1 MKLDLTDESWNAALA
16 PAGIHLADL
25 TDLRVITSSG
35 GDRELC
41 ELTFMLETGHRV
53 SELITIWV
61 DESQHDPIANLGRAK
76 VLLEQ
81 LARATGIP
89 LPADSE
95 QLPATYVGQ
104 RIEIVIAHAVRRGVR
119 AAVIKKLGAV
129 QG

>member
-1 MKLDLTDESWNAALA
+1 MKLDLTDETWNAALA
-16 PAGIHLADL
+16 PAGTHLADL
-25 TDLRVITSSG
+25 TELRVITSSG

-53 SELITIWV
+53 SELVTIWV

-81 LARATGIP
+81 LARATGIS

-95 QLPATYVGQ
+95 ELPAS
-104 RIEIVIAHAVRRGVR
+104 
-119 AAVIKKLGAV
+119 
-129 QG
+129 